1 MMKLETIR
9 GNINK
14 DKVLRGK
21 ATENMQHTFVI
32 FFFFKMVYNDMYMY
46 NIGKC
51 LKKFSSQTIKK
62 YN

>member
-21 ATENMQHTFVI
+21 ATKNKQHTFVI
-32 FFFFKMVYNDMYMY
+32 FFFLMVYNDMYVY
-46 NIGKC
+46 NIGKG

>member
-21 ATENMQHTFVI
+21 AIENMQHTFVI
-32 FFFFKMVYNDMYMY
+32 FF
-46 NIGKC
+46 
-51 LKKFSSQTIKK
+51 LKKNGI
-62 YN
+62 